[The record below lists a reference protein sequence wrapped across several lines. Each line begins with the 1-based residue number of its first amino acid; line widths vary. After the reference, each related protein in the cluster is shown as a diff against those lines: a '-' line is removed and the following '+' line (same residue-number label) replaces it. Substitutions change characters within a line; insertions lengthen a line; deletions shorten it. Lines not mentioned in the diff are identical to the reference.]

1 MILPSHYSFDIIRS
15 SFIHFMFGKAL
26 AALLSVGAFFL
37 VARTLLVEEF
47 ATYTVFQAVIL
58 IIGLTTSFGVAQ
70 TIPRYVPELRASN
83 NNKPMYRLIIT
94 GFGLRMV
101 LFAVVLGLV
110 GLTGKWWMPLFNL
123 SGWISSLLLYLPA
136 GWLRLS
142 NMFIFR
148 TMESLMWQ
156 KATQY
161 SLAGGA
167 LVRFAAVAVLVSLEE
182 LSLHTLILVE
192 VVSESIVLVSLS
204 GSFMFRWRADP
215 HRDDGDLN
223 WLLGNRE
230 RMQRYARW
238 GYFQAISNM
247 LYGGSTNRV
256 AASAMLPA
264 GLVGLFGFVDSLMEY
279 GQRYLPTRMF
289 HGLIQPLY
297 FARFSS
303 GGDFQEIGRMA
314 NATFRASVL
323 VLGLPTVVLIA
334 GGESILGWL
343 TAGKYEGAS
352 YLLLGVM
359 VVLCMESLRSQ
370 LEVMVQAIERNE
382 VFMLSNLAL
391 SSSLPVALMLLPHL
405 GLWAFIIGAMV
416 GNALSM
422 AAVLSWFRRLD
433 LQFNF
438 DWWMSTKALAI
449 VTGCGL
455 AGLFVAQ
462 NASVWIGCGLGLICY
477 SALGWFFPPLK
488 KEERTVLLQLARRRR
503 PLLD

>member
-1 MILPSHYSFDIIRS
+1 MSSHYSFDSVRS
-15 SFIHFMFGKAL
+15 SFIHFFLGKAL
-26 AALLSVGAFFL
+26 TALLSVGGFFL
-37 VARTLLVEEF
+37 VARTLVVEEF
-47 ATYTVFQAVIL
+47 AAYTVFQAAIL

-83 NNKPMYRLIIT
+83 NNKPMYRLIIS
-94 GFGLRMV
+94 GIGIRMV
-101 LFAVVLGLV
+101 HFAVVLALAGMT
-110 GLTGKWWMPLFNL
+110 GEWWAPIFSLTTWFSL
-123 SGWISSLLLYLPA
+123 LLLYLPV

-167 LVRFAAVAVLVSLEE
+167 LVRFASVAGLVWLEK
-182 LSLHTLILVE
+182 LSLHTLILAE
-192 VVSESIVLVSLS
+192 VVSESIVLVALA
-204 GSFMFRWRADP
+204 GGFLYRWRVDP
-215 HRDDGDLN
+215 LRDNGDPN

-247 LYGGSTNRV
+247 LYGGATNRI
-256 AASAMLPA
+256 AASALFPA
-264 GLVGLFGFVDSLMEY
+264 GLVGLFGFVDSLMDY

-303 GGDFQEIGRMA
+303 GGDFQEIGHMA

-323 VLGLPTVVLIA
+323 VLGLPAVVLVA
-334 GGESILGWL
+334 GGEGVVDWL
-343 TAGKYEGAS
+343 TAGKYGRAA
-352 YLLLGVM
+352 YLLLGVL

-382 VFMLSNLAL
+382 VFIVSNLAL
-391 SSSLPVALMLLPHL
+391 SCSLPVALLLLSQL
-405 GLWAFIIGAMV
+405 GLWAFIVGGIV
-416 GNALSM
+416 GNGLSM
-422 AAVLSWFRRLD
+422 AVVLVWFRRLG
-433 LQFNF
+433 LKFHF
-438 DWWMSTKALAI
+438 DWWMTIKALAI
-449 VTGCGL
+449 VTVCGL
-455 AGLFVAQ
+455 TGLFAGERT
-462 NASVWIGCGLGLICY
+462 SVWMGCGLGLIGY
-477 SALGWFFPPLK
+477 VTLAWYFPPLK
-488 KEERTVLLQLARRRR
+488 QEERAVLLQLVKRRRTS
-503 PLLD
+503 LA